1 MMYKSKVTVCSEIYT
16 KHINAM

>member
-1 MMYKSKVTVCSEIYT
+1 MYKSKVTVYSEIST